1 MLFYLLVGLVRPL
14 QVEGLPTCPEATG
27 SLKSATLDPSSR
39 KVEVRMLNQLVHPV
53 ALLWVDHSGREEL
66 IETLATQGATT
77 SRITWEGHCFR
88 ARIVPGRNVVDEFC
102 VTWNQ
107 ADFMRNREERQI
119 PIQTRNFISCAGLPA
134 VKELDLSR
142 DPEFRALL
150 QDPKA
155 PCSPPDDSSQWS
167 CVRLLK
173 PWDVARRDPRL
184 YGFRLEEL
192 QNDEEIDSG
201 VCGTVNT
208 GYVDH
213 IPKIPQLTAN
223 GSGYAI
229 MNFTPKLMDLV
240 EWYEEHFSETE
251 REFIPGGYTN
261 ANTIPLNLM
270 SLDKHQKMKELVV
283 QEMGDVLQWWT
294 GMLLQHT
301 ATYGVRRYCRGSMLV
316 DHVDREETHLA
327 SAVLQL
333 HQEVDNDG
341 GWPLELLLPSGTV
354 AEVYVQPGQ
363 IILYEGGWLRHGRP
377 SRLRGE
383 SFSNT
388 FTHFKPLDWNGAGS
402 GNEVKYGGVPADR
415 ATSIADDP
423 VRYSSCRPEHVEKLK
438 WFGEG
443 PYGTD
448 GGLEL

>member
-1 MLFYLLVGLVRPL
+1 MLFYFLVGVVCPL
-14 QVEGLPTCPEATG
+14 QVEGLPTCPKATG
-27 SLKSATLDPSSR
+27 SLKSTALEPSAR
-39 KVEVRMLNQLVHPV
+39 KVEVRVLNQLVHPV
-53 ALLWVDHSGREEL
+53 AFFWVDHSGREEQIAVL
-66 IETLATQGATT
+66 ETQGVTAST
-77 SRITWEGHCFR
+77 ITWEGHCFR
-88 ARIVPGRNVVDEFC
+88 ARIVPARNMVDEFC

-107 ADFMRNREERQI
+107 AEFMRSRHEGQM
-119 PIQTRNFISCAGLPA
+119 PIQTRNFVSCAGLPP

-142 DPEFRALL
+142 ANEFRALL

-167 CVRLLK
+167 CVRLLQ
-173 PWDVARRDPRL
+173 PWDVAQRDPRL
-184 YGFRLEEL
+184 YGFRSEEL
-192 QNDEEIDSG
+192 QNDDEIDSG

-229 MNFTPKLMDLV
+229 MNFTSKLMDLV
-240 EWYEEHFSETE
+240 EWYEEHFSESE

-261 ANTIPLNLM
+261 ANTVPIDLVT
-270 SLDKHQKMKELVV
+270 LDKHKNMKELVK
-283 QEMGDVLQWWT
+283 QEMEDVLQWWT

-301 ATYGVRRYCRGSMLV
+301 ATYGVRRYHRGSMLI
-316 DHVDREETHLA
+316 DHVDRFETHLA
-327 SAVLQL
+327 SGVLQL
-333 HQEVDNDG
+333 HQVVDNDG

-388 FTHFKPLDWNGAGS
+388 FTHFKPLDWVGPGS
-402 GNEVKYGGVPADR
+402 RSGVKYGGVPADR

-423 VRYSSCRPEHVEKLK
+423 VRYSSCRQEHVEKLK
-438 WFGEG
+438 WFG
-443 PYGTD
+443 D
-448 GGLEL
+448 GSQEL